1 MNSEIIIVPAIVLIP
16 AIVLCLR
23 MWLRHAEKM
32 ATLSSHERSP
42 ETDLRITRIEQAVE
56 SIALEMERVG
66 EGQRFITKVLAERQ
80 IEMPRRHGADAGR
93 VNTPH

>member
-1 MNSEIIIVPAIVLIP
+1 MNPEIIIYPAIVLSS
-16 AIVLCLR
+16 AVVLCLR

-32 ATLSSHERSP
+32 ATLSSQERSP

-80 IEMPRRHGADAGR
+80 IDVPRRVGADAGR
-93 VNTPH
+93 VITPH